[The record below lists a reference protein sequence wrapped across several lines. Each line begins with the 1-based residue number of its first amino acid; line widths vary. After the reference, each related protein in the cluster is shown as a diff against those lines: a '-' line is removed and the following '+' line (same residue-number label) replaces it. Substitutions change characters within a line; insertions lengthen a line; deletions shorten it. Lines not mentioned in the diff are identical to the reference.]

1 MWIEACLLVLAW
13 VEPKELASVQARRNF
28 WSFQRPVRPSVPATG
43 HPIDAFVQA
52 ELQRKQQ
59 QPKPT
64 LGRAALLRRLT
75 LDLTG
80 LPPTPE
86 AVREFAADPAPDAYQ
101 RAVDRLMKSPGY
113 GERWALRWL
122 DLVRYADTN
131 GFELDAERPHAWR
144 YRDYVI
150 RAFQENKP
158 FDRFLSEQLAGD
170 ELWPE
175 SVEARIATGF
185 LRAGPQH
192 IVGGNQDEE
201 MNRQELLTEM
211 TAAVSGAFLGLTMNC
226 ARCHNHK
233 FDPILQADYY
243 RFQAIFAP
251 ALDRET
257 DISTSGEKLARAWE
271 WTEYE
276 ARRTPI
282 EQAIREIE
290 RPYRERLREQKRA
303 ALDPVFAAALRKPA
317 AERSAEEQRLAKEAQ
332 AQITPA
338 WDEVLAQLSAAD
350 RERRK
355 DLRQQLH
362 RLELDEPPP
371 LPHVYGVENTDV
383 PAPTHILKVG
393 DHKRKLAEVPPGF
406 PLVLA
411 LTLND
416 ANRGDLPS
424 APQGRRAALARW
436 LTRPDHPLTARVFV
450 NRLWQ
455 FRMGEPLVK
464 TANDFGALG
473 QRPENRAL
481 LDWLAVEF
489 VESGW
494 NIQHLDRLIL
504 TSEAYRRAGP
514 RRRLEAEVVRD
525 TVLAVS
531 GQLNRKMFGP
541 PIKTPI
547 EPEVYDLIFTEYE
560 TDNLWPLPKDR
571 SEIFRRSIYL
581 LNKRTVRLPLLANLD
596 QPDTMTLCP
605 ERPVSTHALQALSLM
620 NSDFMRDAAA
630 AFAQRIAAEAPHRKQ
645 SPVERAYELA
655 LSRAPS
661 PQERRLADDF
671 LAQGGNLTEF
681 CLALLNRN
689 DFLYAP

>member
-1 MWIEACLLVLAW
+1 MWLDACLLLLAW
-13 VEPKELASVQARRNF
+13 VEPKEQAAVEARRNF
-28 WSFQRPVRPSVPATG
+28 WSFQKPVRPSVPGPG
-43 HPIDAFVQA
+43 HPVDAFVAAQLARRQA
-52 ELQRKQQ
+52 
-59 QPKPT
+59 T
-64 LGRAALLRRLT
+64 ARALLDRPQLLRRLT

-86 AVREFAADPAPDAYQ
+86 EVREFVADAAPDAYE
-101 RAVDRLMKSPGY
+101 RAVDRLMRRPQY
-113 GERWALRWL
+113 GERWAQRWL

-150 RAFQENKP
+150 RSFNANKR
-158 FDRFLSEQLAGD
+158 FDRFLQEQIAGD
-170 ELWPE
+170 ELWPNDP
-175 SVEARIATGF
+175 EARIATGF

-211 TAAVSGAFLGLTMNC
+211 TAAVSGVFLGLTMNC

-251 ALDRET
+251 ALDRDT
-257 DISTSGEKLARAWE
+257 DLSTPAEKLAYLWDRA
-271 WTEYE
+271 EYE
-276 ARRTPI
+276 ARREPL
-282 EQAIREIE
+282 ERAIAEIE
-290 RPYRERLREQKRA
+290 RPYREQLREEKRA
-303 ALDPVFAAALRKPA
+303 RLEPHFARALAKPA
-317 AERSAEEQRLAKEAQ
+317 AERNEEEKRLAKEAQ
-332 AQITPA
+332 TQISPS
-338 WDEVLAQLSAAD
+338 WDEVLARLSPED
-350 RERRK
+350 RARRTA
-355 DLRQQLH
+355 LRQQLH
-362 RLELDEPPP
+362 RIELDEPEPV
-371 LPHVYGVENTDV
+371 PHAYGVVNTPTP
-383 PAPTHILKVG
+383 PATHILKVG
-393 DHKRKLAEVPPGF
+393 DHQRKLAEVSPGV

-411 LTLND
+411 AAMGD
-416 ANRGDLPS
+416 PHRGDLT
-424 APQGRRAALARW
+424 AAATGRRAALAHW

-455 FRMGEPLVK
+455 FRMGEALVK
-464 TANDFGALG
+464 TPNDFGALG
-473 QRPENRAL
+473 RRPENREL

-525 TVLAVS
+525 SVLAVS
-531 GQLNRKMFGP
+531 GQLNGKMFGRP
-541 PIKTPI
+541 VRTPL
-547 EPEVYDLIFTEYE
+547 EPEVYALIFTEYE
-560 TDNLWPLPKDR
+560 ADNLWPLPKDPA
-571 SEIFRRSIYL
+571 EMFRRSIYL

-620 NSDFMRDAAA
+620 NSDFMRDASQ
-630 AFAQRIAAEAPHRKQ
+630 AFASRLEREAQ
-645 SPVERAYELA
+645 SLGVAPVERAYQLA
-655 LSRAPS
+655 LSRS
-661 PQERRLADDF
+661 PTPVERQMADEF
-671 LAQGGNLTEF
+671 LATGGTLAEF